1 MDHDGNFYAEFRIT
15 TSNRDYSGN
24 TNITVFDA
32 EPELWPLEIAAVVD
46 MDASDTAYVTYIESG
61 PGASQTDVYNAD
73 SATDRKYHVFSGCLL
88 A

>member
-1 MDHDGNFYAEFRIT
+1 
-15 TSNRDYSGN
+15 
-24 TNITVFDA
+24 
-32 EPELWPLEIAAVVD
+32 